1 MEQTFSTLASVVQ
14 TQYELHLH
22 EMQRSAVGVGSE
34 TWFLRCEE
42 GDYVIKFPAASR
54 INHPEAEPELCAF
67 LRMHGIP
74 ACDFL
79 KKRREAISHGMPTGA
94 YLLYSGAFR
103 M

>member
-1 MEQTFSTLASVVQ
+1 MEQTFSTLAPVVQ

-54 INHPEAEPELCAF
+54 IHHPEAEPELCVF

-79 KKRREAISHGMPTGA
+79 KKKEAISHGIPTGA
-94 YLLYSGAFR
+94 YSLYSGAFR
-103 M
+103 V